1 MPGNLLK
8 LQDKEMEQKDG
19 KMRNQKLNVITIF
32 LEELKLEKLQLKR
45 ILFLKMLL
53 RNKLFFKL
61 EKELQQEELE
71 ELLELEKNSLLLM
84 TITQKV

>member
-45 ILFLKMLL
+45 ILFLKMLP

-71 ELLELEKNSLLLM
+71 VLLELEKNSLLLM

>member
-45 ILFLKMLL
+45 IHFLKMLP

>member
-45 ILFLKMLL
+45 ILFLKMLP

-61 EKELQQEELE
+61 EKELQQEEQE
-71 ELLELEKNSLLLM
+71 VLLELEKNSLLLM

>member
-45 ILFLKMLL
+45 ILFLKTLL

>member
-1 MPGNLLK
+1 MLGNLLK
-8 LQDKEMEQKDG
+8 LRDKGIELKDG
-19 KMRNQKLNVITIF
+19 KMRNQKLNVLTIF
-32 LEELKLEKLQLKR
+32 LEELNLEKLQLKR